1 MRPRV
6 TTLFEL
12 VDESA
17 AADPDAEALVFADGE
32 RLTVGALAERSVR
45 HAAALL
51 GLGLTAGDRVA
62 LLLPASADLVA
73 LLLAVT
79 RVGAVAVPVNAR
91 YRPDEVR
98 HVVVHSGAALLVTA
112 APVRDGPAPGAPT
125 SPTSPAVR
133 STPGPRRS

>member
-1 MRPRV
+1 M
-6 TTLFEL
+6 
-12 VDESA
+12 
-17 AADPDAEALVFADGE
+17 FADGE

-51 GLGLTAGDRVA
+51 ALGVTAGDRVA

-112 APVRDGPAPGAPT
+112 APVRGWARAGRP
-125 SPTSPAVR
+125 R
-133 STPGPRRS
+133 PRRPRPRARSRAARRRSCGRW